1 MFKSFQNTSRS
12 NGFNSFPALNFQMNN
27 EAYGFSGC
35 TLWLDAAYGLNTQT
49 DLGAVST
56 WQSRVGNVIMTQPTV
71 ANQPRF
77 NASNGLY
84 NNYPTVE
91 SQGSGRYM
99 STTSGINVG
108 ATVAFVA
115 NYNTIGTLNNLFAP
129 LNTGTGAFWTV
140 GLGGTV
146 TGVNGVFVRISI
158 TSYVSATTESNSVKI
173 VVITPN
179 AIYVNGVLENS
190 SANQINNRA
199 LGLLFLATTAAPG
212 DSLNGYCAE
221 LLFWNTN
228 YAGRELEIS
237 NALNTKYAI
246 Y

>member
-12 NGFNSFPALNFQMNN
+12 QGFNGFPALNFQMNN

-56 WQSRVGNVIMTQPTV
+56 WKSRIGDVVMTQQT
-71 ANQPRF
+71 AGNQPRF
-77 NASNGLY
+77 NASNILY

-91 SQGSGRYM
+91 SQGSGRFM
-99 STTSGINVG
+99 RNTNIINVG
-108 ATVAFVA
+108 STVAFIA
-115 NYNTIGTLNNLFAP
+115 NYNAITSLNSLFGPNNSAGT
-129 LNTGTGAFWTV
+129 FWPV
-140 GLGGTV
+140 GLGGTNANI
-146 TGVNGVFVRISI
+146 NGVFVTISNTTPI
-158 TSYVSATTESNSVKI
+158 SGTTENTSVKV

-190 SANQINNRA
+190 QSNQINNRTF
-199 LGLLFLATTAAPG
+199 GLLFNASTGNLQ
-212 DSLNGYCAE
+212 DCLIGYCAE
-221 LLFWNTN
+221 LIFWNTD
-228 YAGRELEIS
+228 YTGSELEIS
-237 NALNTKYAI
+237 SRLNAKYAI

>member
-1 MFKSFQNTSRS
+1 MFKSFQKGQQFK
-12 NGFNSFPALNFQMNN
+12 GFPNLNFQMNN

-35 TLWLDAAYGLNTQT
+35 TMWLDAAWGLNTQT
-49 DLGAVST
+49 DLGAVTT
-56 WQSRVGNVIMTQPTV
+56 WRSRVGDVVMTQASV

-91 SQGSGRYM
+91 SQGTGRCM
-99 STTSGINVG
+99 STASGINVG
-108 ATVAFVA
+108 STVAFVA

-129 LNTGTGAFWTV
+129 LNTGVGALWAV
-140 GLGGTV
+140 GLGGTA
-146 TGVNGVFVRISI
+146 TGVNGVFVRIAT

-190 SANQINNRA
+190 SVNQINNRSF
-199 LGLLFLATTAAPG
+199 GLLFLATTGSTG
-212 DSLNGYCAE
+212 DTLNGYCAE
-221 LLFWNTN
+221 LIFWNTD
-228 YAGRELEIS
+228 YTGSELEIS
-237 NALNTKYAI
+237 SRLNAKYAI